1 MIDER
6 TILHVDINN
15 FYASVAVLL
24 NPELKGKPV
33 AVCGDV
39 EKRHGIILA
48 KSEQAKKAGIK
59 TGETIWSAKQKI
71 KGLILVP
78 PDFKKYSE
86 YSKKVY
92 NIFTRFTP
100 EVESFGLDE
109 CWLDLTG
116 CQKLWGSG
124 EQAAEKIKETIR
136 RETGL
141 TVSIGVSF
149 TKVFAKLGS
158 DMKKPD
164 AITVISKE
172 NYRTKVWRLKV
183 SEMLFVGRHT
193 EEKLNA
199 LGIFTI
205 GDLAEYDKNQLI
217 RIFGK
222 VGSKLHSYANG
233 SDNEEVKPYTY
244 VHIPESVGNGTTT
257 QEDITNLKDASGVI
271 FALSEVIAFRLRALG
286 LAASGVSLDLRDK
299 ELKSF
304 CRQARLDFLTDS
316 AYDIATLAIKIL
328 KSNYDFLQNLP
339 LRTVTV
345 AVGGLKNAEELPQTL
360 FDNEIQKNS
369 KLESSIDGL
378 RKKYGFGVLKRGITV
393 NPVFSCDARE
403 VEDEF
408 VAFGKTRSDQSDNEN

>member
-24 NPELKGKPV
+24 NPALKGKPV
-33 AVCGDV
+33 VVCGDV
-39 EKRHGIILA
+39 EKRHGIVLA
-48 KSEQAKKAGIK
+48 KSEQAKKAGVK

-86 YSKKVY
+86 YSKKFY

-100 EVESFGLDE
+100 DVESFGLDE

-116 CQKLWGSG
+116 CQKLWGNG
-124 EQAAEKIKETIR
+124 EQTAEKIKETIR
-136 RETGL
+136 QEIGL

-149 TKVFAKLGS
+149 TKVLAKLGS

-172 NYRTKVWRLKV
+172 NYKTKVWQLKV

-205 GDLAEYDKNQLI
+205 GDLAGYDKTELI
-217 RIFGK
+217 RHFGK
-222 VGSKLHSYANG
+222 VGDKLYRYANG
-233 SDNEEVKPYTY
+233 TDNEQVKPYTY

-257 QEDITNLKDASGVI
+257 QEDITNIKDASSVI

-286 LAASGVSLDLRDK
+286 LSASGASIDLRDK

-304 CRQARLDFLTDS
+304 CRQAKFDFLTDS
-316 AYDIATLAIKIL
+316 AYDIATLAIKL
-328 KSNYDFLQNLP
+328 LNSNYDFSQNLP

-345 AVGGLKNAEELPQTL
+345 AVGGLKSAEEQPQTF
-360 FDNEIQKNS
+360 FDEEIQKNS
-369 KLESSIDGL
+369 KLESSIDVL
-378 RKKYGFGVLKRGITV
+378 RHKYGFGVLKRGITV
-393 NPVFSCDARE
+393 DPVFSCDARE

-408 VAFGKTRSDQSDNEN
+408 VAFGKTHSDDTDN

>member
-6 TILHVDINN
+6 AVLHVDINN

-59 TGETIWSAKQKI
+59 TGETVWAAKQKI
-71 KGLILVP
+71 KGLIFVP

-100 EVESFGLDE
+100 DVESFGLDE

-116 CQKLWGSG
+116 CQKLWGRG

-136 RETGL
+136 QETGL

-172 NYRTKVWRLKV
+172 NYKTKVWRLKV

-199 LGIFTI
+199 MGIFTI
-205 GDLAEYDKNQLI
+205 GDLAQYDKNELK
-217 RIFGK
+217 RHFGK
-222 VGSKLHSYANG
+222 VGDKLHHYANG
-233 SDNEEVKPYTY
+233 TDNEQVKPYTY

-257 QEDITNLKDASGVI
+257 EEDITNLKDATSVI

-299 ELKSF
+299 ALKSF
-304 CRQARLDFLTDS
+304 CRQARFDFLTDS

-328 KSNYDFLQNLP
+328 KQNYDFSRNLP

-345 AVGGLKNAEELPQTL
+345 AVGGLKSAEDLPQTF
-360 FDNEIQKNS
+360 FDSEIQKNS
-369 KLESSIDGL
+369 KLESSIDSL
-378 RKKYGFGVLKRGITV
+378 RQKYGFGVLKRGITV

-408 VAFGKTRSDQSDNEN
+408 IAFGKTRLDESDSDI